1 MMRVRT
7 FYLAGLP
14 LALAAVMACH
24 TYGHADCHPGHGA
37 DGEMA
42 PPELDQV
49 LVKGE
54 YQLTDVKTGTK
65 VDQTSHN
72 GRWRLVFFGFTKCHT
87 VCPVGLAL
95 MGSLVDRLDRS
106 GLDVVPIFI
115 TVDPQR
121 DTPAAMKEYLEHFDE
136 RIVGLSGS
144 EADIGKAMKSFRIEA
159 PRIAGVSETEYQLDH
174 PALIMLMD
182 PVEKYVEH
190 IPSSGI
196 LDTLATALI
205 GAIEETD
212 LPVPGHH

>member
-1 MMRVRT
+1 MRVRT

-54 YQLTDVKTGTK
+54 YHLTDVKTGMK
-65 VDQTSHN
+65 VDKTSHN

-87 VCPVGLAL
+87 VCPVGLSL
-95 MGSLVDRLDRS
+95 MGGLVDRLGQS
-106 GLDVVPIFI
+106 EFDVVPIFI

-121 DTPAAMKEYLEHFDE
+121 DTPAAMKEYLAYFDR

-144 EADIGKAMKSFRIEA
+144 ETDIAKAMKSFRIEA
-159 PRIAGVSETEYQLDH
+159 PKIGVLSKSVYQLDH
-174 PALIMLMD
+174 PALMMLMD
-182 PVEKYVEH
+182 PVGQYVEH
-190 IPSSGI
+190 IQSSGN
-196 LDTLATALI
+196 LDTLATTLI
-205 GAIEETD
+205 SAIEKAD
-212 LPVPGHH
+212 PPPDPH